1 MPSFKATLLGIKQSG
16 KTELFHKL
24 SISNYA
30 NHKDQ
35 AYIPT
40 VGPDVNSLR
49 INNEI
54 NQEPLTTLLWD
65 TPGNPRLKSLSVQIT
80 VKSDFGLFCIDLS
93 SEMNEE
99 EFNQFESYIQEFRER
114 NPTALLVLVG
124 TKSDIAPVYA
134 LQNISDQLSDI
145 PFAKVI
151 ATSARDKNGSDEL
164 HNFLAAEINQK
175 VARAQALLS
184 VNDIQRAQNR
194 CAQHPSLYQALD
206 KLNRETQHI
215 KPEVARKLEA
225 EALTLINNLFDDE
238 TDDKSLCISSFIEK
252 SNLHL
257 NGEYHQLK
265 NAILTVAITV
275 TVTVIAA
282 MIGFGIGF
290 ALGAWS
296 GPGAFF
302 AGLAAGTASAL
313 AVSGGASLLGLRAF
327 AYTAQRFFQPSPEME
342 SVNEVA
348 QQAQAITHC
357 N

>member
-1 MPSFKATLLGIKQSG
+1 MPCFKATLLGIKQSG
-16 KTELFHKL
+16 KTQLFNKL
-24 SISNYA
+24 SISNYTYR
-30 NHKDQ
+30 KDQ
-35 AYIPT
+35 TYIPT
-40 VGPDVNSLR
+40 VAPDVSSIR

-54 NQEPLTTLLWD
+54 NQERLTTLLWD
-65 TPGNPRLKSLSVQIT
+65 TPGNPRQQSLSTQIAA
-80 VKSDFGLFCIDLS
+80 KSDFGLFCIDLS
-93 SEMNEE
+93 SEMNEV
-99 EFNQFESYIQEFRER
+99 EFNQFKNYIHEFRER
-114 NPTALLVLVG
+114 NPTALLVIVG
-124 TKSDIAPVYA
+124 TKSDIAPLNA

-175 VARAQALLS
+175 IAQAQALLL

-206 KLNRETQHI
+206 KLNRETQHL
-215 KPEVARKLEA
+215 KPEVTSKLGA
-225 EALTLINNLFDDE
+225 EALTLINNLFNDE
-238 TDDKSLCISSFIEK
+238 LDDKSLCISLFLEK

-257 NGEYHQLK
+257 KGEYHQLK
-265 NAILTVAITV
+265 NTILNVAITA
-275 TVTVIAA
+275 TVTVIVA

-302 AGLAAGTASAL
+302 AGLAAGSASAL
-313 AVSGGASLLGLRAF
+313 AVSGGASLVGLGTL
-327 AYTAQRFFQPSPEME
+327 AYTTQRFFQTSPEMD